1 MLPAGGGQVFAAV
14 EGLKLKAVLFR
25 LIAVEKSAE
34 LSNWRATTV
43 IPPEFAAQYSM
54 CTIPGNSLRS
64 PGLQDVVNGAMI
76 WLRGSNP
83 ALLGVG
89 VGVGAG

>member
-1 MLPAGGGQVFAAV
+1 M
-14 EGLKLKAVLFR
+14 
-25 LIAVEKSAE
+25 
-34 LSNWRATTV
+34 